1 MSPSTHG
8 PSDGI
13 GCLAVAD
20 PGTRTEATVA
30 PVRPLRLEVAG
41 SRSEPTTP
49 SAPPRLTKHVR
60 YTVTDADLSR
70 RQVKVSLA
78 GYQTKAPA
86 EAGAYDVRLKSEEIG
101 RLAARCCDLIDRMLN
116 TEDLIERENIYRT
129 LDVSLARLF
138 ELRTSWERPFGHLLA
153 LLLGITKHTSSESFT
168 GGHLSALKRAIGLMK
183 QPRIV
188 DADLHDARRFLS
200 RAGFDLFRPLR
211 GVFEDV

>member
-8 PSDGI
+8 PSEGT
-13 GCLAVAD
+13 GSMAVAD

-30 PVRPLRLEVAG
+30 PIRPLRLEVEG
-41 SRSEPTTP
+41 SRSEPATP
-49 SAPPRLTKHVR
+49 SAPPPLTKHVR
-60 YTVTDADLSR
+60 YTVTDADLPR
-70 RQVKVSLA
+70 RQVKASLV
-78 GYQTKAPA
+78 GHQVKAPA
-86 EAGAYDVRLKSEEIG
+86 EAGAYDVRSKSQEIG
-101 RLAARCCDLIDRMLN
+101 GLAARCCDLIDRMLD

-168 GGHLSALKRAIGLMK
+168 DSQLSALKRAIALMK
-183 QPRIV
+183 QPRVV
-188 DADLHDARRFLS
+188 DADLKDARRLLT